1 MRDIAGAG
9 DLRTSMN
16 SATGGTAAVPG
27 AVSSRH
33 TRSLSKGTTSNDVL
47 GATYNLEVFR
57 NAALS
62 ENPDPS
68 RSQTSLH
75 ANTGDSSGVSATD
88 LSRNPSVN
96 RVIRKPAP
104 TYNEEEDAASALK
117 VSKPPV
123 AGSSMGR
130 VRSHSHA
137 SANSHQSA
145 GSGGSASN
153 VSRELSHKSSIK
165 FYGEKE
171 GPVHYL
177 IPDLPSADIS

>member
-9 DLRTSMN
+9 DLRRSMN
-16 SATGGTAAVPG
+16 SATGGTAAMPG

-33 TRSLSKGTTSNDVL
+33 TRSSSKGTTPNDVL

-57 NAALS
+57 NAAVN
-62 ENPDPS
+62 ENTDPS

-75 ANTGDSSGVSATD
+75 ANTGDSSGVSGTD

-96 RVIRKPAP
+96 RVLRKPAP
-104 TYNEEEDAASALK
+104 TYNEEEDAASPLK

-123 AGSSMGR
+123 AGTGMGR

-145 GSGGSASN
+145 GSGGSPSN
-153 VSRELSHKSSIK
+153 VSHKSSIK